1 MVQGWKNVELALKIE
16 NDERN
21 PRVAET
27 NLVDKRL
34 EKPNQNS
41 QSNQVVITTGEPLS
55 SLAKEKKVG
64 SKLHEDVVRAELRVK
79 MLRSLTKLGVGTNRI
94 ELNQIKSRNEL
105 VRDSGRRT

>member
-1 MVQGWKNVELALKIE
+1 MVQGWKNVELAVRIE

-41 QSNQVVITTGEPLS
+41 QSNQVDTIM
-55 SLAKEKKVG
+55 A
-64 SKLHEDVVRAELRVK
+64 
-79 MLRSLTKLGVGTNRI
+79 
-94 ELNQIKSRNEL
+94 Q
-105 VRDSGRRT
+105 